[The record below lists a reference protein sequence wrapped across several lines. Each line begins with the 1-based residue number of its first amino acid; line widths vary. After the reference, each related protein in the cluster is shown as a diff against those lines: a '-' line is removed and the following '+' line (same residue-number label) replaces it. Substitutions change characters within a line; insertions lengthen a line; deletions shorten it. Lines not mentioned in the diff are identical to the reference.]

1 MLATLVSR
9 SLYNQKLSLA
19 PLQRVLL
26 HSSGGGLSSYH
37 SRAHPE
43 PIPEH
48 AVSEAIASILDDIQR
63 RQRNRARKWK
73 RNGIQDKEHPDE
85 MIELSVNLNVDPRK
99 PGQALRGSVSLPNG
113 TGKKGI
119 ECIVFTNDT
128 DLQEA
133 ALKAGATHA
142 GGDSLI
148 EDIVAGVVAVDG
160 LQRSLA
166 TNDIMPTLSKRVAR
180 ILGPRGLMPNAKVG
194 TLLPN
199 GEELLEAVR
208 TQLAGKEVPYR
219 TEKEG
224 IVHVPVGKGSFE
236 PEKLLENI
244 GEVIKTIFEAKP
256 DNFGKNKKSS
266 KAAGKGTKY
275 LLRAS
280 VSSTQGKKGM
290 RLDPRTVDPGSLF
303 FLKTVE
309 SSVA

>member
-1 MLATLVSR
+1 MLATLASR
-9 SLYNQKLSLA
+9 SLFNHKLSLA

-26 HSSGGGLSSYH
+26 HGNGGGLSSYH
-37 SRAHPE
+37 SRAHPQ
-43 PIPEH
+43 PIPEY
-48 AVSEAIASILDDIQR
+48 AVNDAIASILEDIQR
-63 RQRNRARKWK
+63 RKRNRARKWK
-73 RNGIQDKEHPDE
+73 RNGILDKEHPDE
-85 MIELSVNLNVDPRK
+85 MIELAVNLNVDPRK

-119 ECIVFTNDT
+119 ECIVFTNDPE
-128 DLQEA
+128 LQTA

-148 EDIVAGVVAVDG
+148 EDIVAGNVAVEG

-194 TLLPN
+194 TLLSN

-224 IVHVPVGKGSFE
+224 IVHVPVGKGSFA
-236 PEKLLENI
+236 PEKILENI
-244 GEVIKTIFEAKP
+244 GEVMKTIFEAKP
-256 DNFGKNKKSS
+256 ENFGKNKKSS
-266 KAAGKGTKY
+266 KSTGKGTKY

-280 VSSTQGKKGM
+280 VSSTQGKGM
-290 RLDPRTVDPGSLF
+290 RLDQRTVDPGSLF
-303 FLKTVE
+303 FLKSVE
-309 SSVA
+309 SVD